1 MPPLA
6 AILGLQGLSLWA
18 QFAAAGVGTAALLS
32 TLYAAYHGLET
43 IMASSPVML
52 QRAFALSGLQTAL
65 AMMAAAIVAG
75 FAVSGTKRILSLA
88 GRLGGWR
95 K

>member
-6 AILGLQGLSLWA
+6 ALLGLQGLSLWA

-32 TLYAAYHGLET
+32 ALYTAYYGLES
-43 IMASSPVML
+43 IMASSPIML

-65 AMMAAAIVAG
+65 AMMVAAVVAG
-75 FAVSGTKRILSLA
+75 FAVSGSKRVLSLA
-88 GRLGGWR
+88 GRLGGW
-95 K
+95 KK